1 MCRYNCEI
9 PWERVPYLSALE
21 VCSWQEAMQI
31 HVYLT
36 LPYLTHINITQSA
49 KQGLYAVNNTLR
61 EKQEYKT
68 PTTHNPQSKTEE
80 SHVAEV
86 ERGLEQSIH
95 SVNAH
100 IERAV

>member
-1 MCRYNCEI
+1 MTRSYAN
-9 PWERVPYLSALE
+9 PRLPYP
-21 VCSWQEAMQI
+21 
-31 HVYLT
+31 T
-36 LPYLTHINITQSA
+36 LPYPINITQSA

-100 IERAV
+100 IECAV